1 MSGRD
6 GSDWTDERIAEL
18 TKLWSEGLSGGNISR
33 QMGVSR
39 CAIMGKVRRLNLVPH
54 NDTPGWVRKRLTPH
68 RSRSHAATP
77 RAKPMP
83 QPAPLELPPCA
94 PVKLVDTQR
103 QHCRFPMWSDEYG
116 FALGFPVCGRDK
128 ADGSVYCSDHR
139 RVTLGQQKKDVA
151 A

>member
-54 NDTPGWVRKRLTPH
+54 NDTPGWVRQPPTPH
-68 RSRSHAATP
+68 RSRSLAVTP
-77 RAKPMP
+77 RAAPMP
-83 QPAPLELPPCA
+83 QPAPLELPPSD
-94 PVKLVDTQR
+94 PVKLVETTSR
-103 QHCRFPMWSDEYG
+103 HCRFPLWNENGWPD
-116 FALGFPVCGRDK
+116 FPVCGRDK
-128 ADGSVYCSDHR
+128 AEGSVYCAAHR
-139 RVTLGQQKKDVA
+139 RVTMGQQKKASA